1 MALIMMLII
10 VIVTS
15 GAESQIT
22 FSRDWLAGSGKRSA
36 APVNFSRDW
45 LTSGK
50 RSGTNFG
57 TNERD
62 LFIIQKVIHD
72 ILRGLEMEL
81 ETDN

>member
-1 MALIMMLII
+1 MALVMMLII

-15 GAESQIT
+15 GSESQIT
-22 FSRDWLAGSGKRSA
+22 FSRDWLAGSGKRSS
-36 APVNFSRDW
+36 APINFSRDW

-57 TNERD
+57 TNEII
-62 LFIIQKVIHD
+62 IIQKVIHD

-81 ETDN
+81 ETNN

>member
-1 MALIMMLII
+1 MALVMMLII

-15 GAESQIT
+15 GTESQIT
-22 FSRDWLAGSGKRSA
+22 FSRDWLAGSGKRSS
-36 APVNFSRDW
+36 APINFSRDW

-57 TNERD
+57 TNE
-62 LFIIQKVIHD
+62 IIQKVIHD

-81 ETDN
+81 ETNN

>member
-1 MALIMMLII
+1 MALVMMLII

-57 TNERD
+57 TNEII
-62 LFIIQKVIHD
+62 IIQKVIHD

-81 ETDN
+81 ETNN

>member
-1 MALIMMLII
+1 MALVMMLII

-15 GAESQIT
+15 GSESQIT

-57 TNERD
+57 TNDRD
-62 LFIIQKVIHD
+62 VFIQKIIHD
-72 ILRGLEMEL
+72 ILHGLEMEL
-81 ETDN
+81 ETNN